1 MITALFQY
9 APKALVLWVAWPCFV
24 FVGWFALIK
33 LRHWEL
39 TIFWAALTLGG
50 AMWVVGKIPLAVE
63 DVIGIGRGIVIR
75 VGTED
80 EPRGTAFWL
89 ERGAV
94 AATCA
99 DAFPGGKVGD
109 GVVGYESRPVSI
121 GGVLGGRG
129 FASLQ
134 GDGLLQIVFINSQI
148 AILKI
153 VPGRET
159 ILAGTEWSFGAKRMK
174 LSEATLDMYDVPAG
188 SDVVL
193 VGHDDN
199 TDPSQFSS
207 REGRL
212 AASAVELDK
221 VNGMPRLRIPTTVPY
236 RKGFCG
242 SPMLNKFGK
251 VIGMALEADNSGD
264 TRMLPAIEIDSAWS
278 IAKNVGK

>member
-1 MITALFQY
+1 MSETKAERKTRLRAEARAHREAAQITGSSAQASPTQVSAFKEIIDSQAMWGIFGLGSGIMITALFQY

-207 REGRL
+207 RE
-212 AASAVELDK
+212 
-221 VNGMPRLRIPTTVPY
+221 
-236 RKGFCG
+236 
-242 SPMLNKFGK
+242 
-251 VIGMALEADNSGD
+251 
-264 TRMLPAIEIDSAWS
+264 
-278 IAKNVGK
+278 